1 MPDIRDII
9 RSQFTYDQLTVVG
22 ICYTAS
28 SAAELQYIVAPIG
41 DTFPFLFDQEIVI
54 FNAYEVYSTLSY
66 FIIDQEGNV
75 QFRIDDEYNRIDE
88 MKAKIEE
95 LLSEY

>member
-1 MPDIRDII
+1 MPNIRDII

-22 ICYTAS
+22 ICNTTS

-41 DTFPFLFDQEIVI
+41 DTFPFLFDQGSAI
-54 FNAYEVYSTLSY
+54 FNTYEVYGIPSY

-75 QFRIDDEYNRIDE
+75 QYRIDAEYDRIDE

-95 LLSEY
+95 LLSES

>member
-9 RSQFTYDQLTVVG
+9 RSQFTYNQLTVVG

-28 SAAELQYIVAPIG
+28 SAVELRDIVSPIG
-41 DTFPFLFDQEIVI
+41 DTFPFIFDERSSI
-54 FNAYEVYSTLSY
+54 FNTYEVFGIPSY

-75 QFRIDDEYNRIDE
+75 QYRLDAEYNRIDE

-95 LLSEY
+95 LLSKS